1 MGQLARLAQLAQCST
16 ALGTALG
23 MALGMV
29 PGMVLGMGKV
39 PRRTESKDM
48 VGRPSRIFLNT
59 PIKKEMHLGTR
70 QTSGTCSVCH
80 SEYSFVAPPALM
92 RLQ

>member
-1 MGQLARLAQLAQCST
+1 MGQLGQLGQCST
-16 ALGTALG
+16 ALGMGLD
-23 MALGMV
+23 
-29 PGMVLGMGKV
+29 MGKA

-48 VGRPSRIFLNT
+48 VAGPSPIFLHT
-59 PIKKEMHLGTR
+59 PRKKEMHLGTR

-80 SEYSFVAPPALM
+80 SACSFVAPPALM